1 MLTDAAL
8 IILGLAGL
16 TFSAMLVRAAMY
28 EPRAGKPAALA
39 EAAAS
44 ECPEGAEERLSGAL
58 MARTVNLKGGAE
70 PPSEELDRLHR
81 HLRVSFPLCF
91 ERMQVSC
98 HNDHSLLMR
107 WTGSEAGLDPVLM
120 MGHLDVVPVEEST
133 MGQWKHGPFSG
144 DIEEGFIWGRGALD
158 CKNVVLG
165 LLEAAEAL
173 LKEGF
178 IPKRTLLF
186 AFGHDEETGGMYGA
200 ASVADALRREGARL
214 HMILDEG
221 GRVDSPGSF
230 TGCAREAI
238 VSVAEKGYASFKLEV
253 DVPGGH
259 SSRPSKVNAPA
270 LLIRACEKVNSH
282 SFRADI
288 KGPFGRL
295 LSAAGPHMG
304 FWKRFALANLWI
316 TGPLVKAWLSSDPHV
331 GSLTRTTAVVTMM
344 SCGVKDNVIPAHAEA
359 VVNTRPGFGQDPASV
374 MDELI
379 RAIGDKR
386 VKVTPLGVQILPSE
400 MARLDDERFALLS
413 GLIGSYFKGSALLPA
428 VLTGGTDTKHF
439 ADMCDAVFR
448 FVPVEL
454 PQEISAGVHGIN
466 ERIPV
471 EGYRSMVCFY
481 MEFMRNAS
489 AMGA

>member
-1 MLTDAAL
+1 MLTDAVL
-8 IILGLAGL
+8 VIIGLAGL

-28 EPRAGKPAALA
+28 EPRTGKSEAMAEPAATQ
-39 EAAAS
+39 
-44 ECPEGAEERLSGAL
+44 CPEGAEERLSGAL
-58 MARTVNLKGGAE
+58 MARTINLKGGAE
-70 PPSEELDRLHR
+70 PPSEELARLHR
-81 HLRVSFPLCF
+81 HLKESFPLSF
-91 ERMQVSC
+91 ERMQVSF
-98 HNDHSLLMR
+98 HNDYSLLMR
-107 WTGSEAGLDPVLM
+107 WPGSEAGLEPVLM

-133 MGQWKHGPFSG
+133 IGQWKHDPFSG
-144 DIEEGFIWGRGALD
+144 DIDDGFIWGRGALD

-165 LLEAAEAL
+165 LLESAEYL

-178 IPKRTLLF
+178 VPKRTLMF

-200 ASVADALRREGARL
+200 ASIADALRRDGIRI

-230 TGCAREAI
+230 TGCAKEAI
-238 VSVAEKGYASFKLEV
+238 VSIAEKGYASFKLEA

-282 SFRADI
+282 GFRADI
-288 KGPFGRL
+288 KGPFGKL
-295 LSAAGPHMG
+295 LSSAGPYMG
-304 FWKRFALANLWI
+304 FWKRFALANLWL

-359 VVNTRPGFGQDPASV
+359 IVNTRPGFSQDPARV
-374 MDELI
+374 MEELI
-379 RAIGDKR
+379 RVIGDKR
-386 VKVTPLGVQILPSE
+386 VKVTPIGVQIPPSE
-400 MARLDDERFALLS
+400 MARLDDERFSLLS
-413 GLIGSYFKGSALLPA
+413 GLIGYYFKGAALLPA
-428 VLTGGTDTKHF
+428 VLTGGTDTKHY
-439 ADMCDAVFR
+439 ADMCDAIFR

-471 EGYRSMVCFY
+471 ESYRSMVCFY
-481 MEFMRNAS
+481 IEFMRSAS
-489 AMGA
+489 VMGA